1 MMKARIHQNIY
12 GNWYGY
18 LGTRR
23 VEMFFGPAWEQ
34 ERSAKAWLHRMNTV
48 TGAQERQL
56 ADADRFQR
64 MVDGIIGRAK

>member
-23 VEMFFGPAWEQ
+23 VEMFFGHPWEQ
-34 ERSAKAWLHRMNTV
+34 EQDAKAWLERMND
-48 TGAQERQL
+48 TGAQAAAIAE
-56 ADADRFQR
+56 ADRFKC
-64 MVDGIIGRAK
+64 MVAGIIGRAK